1 VTDLVIV
8 ALAGFLLLGVLLLR
22 ATVEHERAIRQLLAD
37 HAQFIRD
44 ERRAFLEQL
53 TAQRQEAIEERRSLA
68 DRIQH
73 PDRIQVVPSPD
84 YRPPEPPKDEA
95 EMAYIGQMVPDGIHV
110 GSPPGTLP
118 GETPPGD
125 I

>member
-1 VTDLVIV
+1 MTDLVIV

-22 ATVEHERAIRQLLAD
+22 ATVEHERAMRQLLAD

-44 ERRAFLEQL
+44 ERHAFLAQL
-53 TAQRQEAIEERRSLA
+53 TAQRQEAIQERRSLA

-73 PDRIQVVPSPD
+73 PDHIQVIPSAD
-84 YRPPEPPKDEA
+84 YRAPEPPKDEG
-95 EMAYIGQMVPDGIHV
+95 EMAWVGQMVPEFVHV
-110 GSPPGTLP
+110 GHPPGTLP
-118 GETPPGD
+118 GETPPER

>member
-1 VTDLVIV
+1 MTDLVIIT
-8 ALAGFLLLGVLLLR
+8 LAGFLLLGILLLR
-22 ATVEHERAIRQLLAD
+22 ATVEHERAVRQLLSD

-44 ERRAFLEQL
+44 ERQAFLQQL
-53 TAQRQEAIEERRSLA
+53 ASQRQEAIEERRALA

-84 YRPPEPPKDEA
+84 YRPPEPPKDEG
-95 EMAYIGQMVPDGIHV
+95 EMAWVGQMVPEFVHV

-118 GETPPGD
+118 GETPPETM
-125 I
+125 